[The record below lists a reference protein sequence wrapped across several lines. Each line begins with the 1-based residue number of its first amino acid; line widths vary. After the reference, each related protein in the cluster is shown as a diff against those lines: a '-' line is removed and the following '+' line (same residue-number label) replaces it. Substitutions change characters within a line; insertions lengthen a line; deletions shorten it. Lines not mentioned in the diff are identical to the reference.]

1 MPVRRCYWRH
11 ASVVGR
17 WSGFD
22 PRADLVE
29 DALGGWSNGKTPGLH
44 PGDRG
49 STPRRSTVHSGLNPV
64 PVAWRRAGP
73 HGLRAHRLMGGHR
86 PGVAEIR
93 VRLPVGPLRE
103 FCSWKVAG
111 YGLPD
116 RFAKAASPRGVRV
129 RIPRLPLRRP
139 DGEEDDH
146 ASVLTRSPGFESWSG
161 QSARARP
168 GGERED
174 HTSLLTRSS
183 GFESW
188 PGCCGRSSWSR
199 RLAAKTSL

>member
-1 MPVRRCYWRH
+1 MCARKGMRVQIPNLPLKMRC
-11 ASVVGR
+11 S
-17 WSGFD
+17 
-22 PRADLVE
+22 
-29 DALGGWSNGKTPGLH
+29 SNGKTPASQV
-44 PGDRG
+44 GDRG

-161 QSARARP
+161 H
-168 GGERED
+168 G
-174 HTSLLTRSS
+174 TRLNIQ
-183 GFESW
+183 GFDI
-188 PGCCGRSSWSR
+188 R
-199 RLAAKTSL
+199 RLTEEAPVVKWRIIPRF